1 MGSWKE
7 FIMFIEEKQDLIIE
21 QNNKILYYMNLFF
34 PDLTT
39 EKGVIHFLE
48 ITKTTFNT
56 YIKNNIFE
64 EGVHYYNEKNS
75 KVFFADEIKKF
86 KQSGQVG
93 RKRKDTNKDTLEG
106 VKQRLDIFNGS
117 KSAKKGI
124 L

>member
-1 MGSWKE
+1 
-7 FIMFIEEKQDLIIE
+7 MFIEEKLDLIIE
-21 QNNKILYYMNLFF
+21 QNNKILYYINLYT

-39 EKGVIHFLE
+39 QNGVIHFLE

-64 EGVHYYNEKNS
+64 EGIHYYNEKNC
-75 KVFFADEIKKF
+75 KVFFADEIIKF

-106 VKQRLDIFNGS
+106 LKQRLDIFNGS
-117 KSAKKGI
+117 RSAEEGI

>member
-1 MGSWKE
+1 MYV
-7 FIMFIEEKQDLIIE
+7 EEKIDLLLE
-21 QNNKILYYMNLFF
+21 EILNLKSDIKLFF

-64 EGVHYYNEKNS
+64 EGVHYYNEKNC
-75 KVFFADEIKKF
+75 KVFFADEIIKF

-106 VKQRLDIFNGS
+106 VKHILDIFNGS
-117 KSAKKGI
+117 RSAEKGI
-124 L
+124 LWVLR